1 MPSSILAFVKGNL
14 FFLIALTL
22 LVGFVAVHVIWY
34 IHPSREIVTAG
45 DFDARLRDGTPTVVE
60 YYSNL

>member
-14 FFLIALTL
+14 FLSAALVL
-22 LVGFVAVHVIWY
+22 LAGFVVVHVIWY
-34 IHPSREIVTAG
+34 IHPSREIVTVA

>member
-1 MPSSILAFVKGNL
+1 MVDSVFAFVRGNL
-14 FFLIALTL
+14 FLVAALTL
-22 LVGFVAVHVIWY
+22 LVGFVVLHVIWY
-34 IHPSREIVTAG
+34 IHPTREIATVA

>member
-1 MPSSILAFVKGNL
+1 MLSSILAFVKGNL
-14 FFLIALTL
+14 FLLAALAL
-22 LVGFVAVHVIWY
+22 LVGFVTIHVIWY
-34 IHPSREIVTAG
+34 IHPSREIHTVA

>member
-1 MPSSILAFVKGNL
+1 MPVSVLSFVKGNL
-14 FFLIALTL
+14 FLVAALTL
-22 LVGFVAVHVIWY
+22 LVGFIALHVIWY
-34 IHPSREIVTAG
+34 IHPSREIVTVA